1 MKAKLQKDLN
11 NSISNQYRDDFIANI
26 QKNLK
31 DTTQELDDNIFDLIN
46 GINENNLDSKDIN
59 VNALLK
65 YYVFNQ
71 LLENQKQKEEE
82 KNKKFIDTKNPTI
95 KKNEEDNKYYKI
107 FNNEYIHLGN
117 IVEIF
122 EDGSYTKIEKIP
134 HSLFKTK
141 NLYATNHSIISVQLM
156 NPKGVVVDNKWQAA
170 EILGFRKEVA
180 QRFKYSGFS
189 GNSNDFV
196 ATVLNKIT
204 PPSETG
210 YYMDKT
216 CNFYKWCEIRHSFI
230 SQNQTLSHSPLLT
243 DYSFEKSS
251 IVIRKEYTGI
261 N

>member
-1 MKAKLQKDLN
+1 MKNTIQKNFNDN
-11 NSISNQYRDDFIANI
+11 ISNQYKDNIIANI

-31 DTTQELDDNIFDLIN
+31 DTTQELNNNIFDLIN
-46 GINENNLDSKDIN
+46 EINADNLDSKDIN

-71 LLENQKQKEEE
+71 LLENQKEKEEE
-82 KNKKFIDTKNPTI
+82 KFKKFLDTKNPTI
-95 KKNEEDNKYYKI
+95 KKNEEDNKYYKL
-107 FNNEYIHLGN
+107 FNNEYIPLGN

-122 EDGSYTKIEKIP
+122 EDGTYIKIEKIT
-134 HSLFKTK
+134 HSLYKTK
-141 NLYATNHSIISVQLM
+141 NFYNSDHSLTSIQLL
-156 NPKGVVVDNKWQAA
+156 NPQGAVVSNKWQAA
-170 EILGFRKEVA
+170 EILGLRKEVA
-180 QRFKYSGFS
+180 QKFKYSGFS
-189 GNSNDFV
+189 GNSNDII

-216 CNFYKWCEIRHSFI
+216 CNFYKWCEIRKTFI
-230 SQNQTLSHSPLLT
+230 SQNQKFAHSPLLT

-261 N
+261 K